1 MSNRKKKPTRTRRQ
15 FSNEEKAAILRK
27 HLVDK
32 KAVADVCDEEKLQPS
47 LFYQWLRQAHENLAA
62 ALSPPVSADAG
73 PSKREK
79 ELAAKVTHLEERLI
93 KKDSVIAEISEEFV
107 QLKKE
112 LGEP

>member
-1 MSNRKKKPTRTRRQ
+1 MSNRKQKTARTRRQ
-15 FSNEEKAAILRK
+15 FTTDQKAAILRR

-32 KAVADVCDEEKLQPS
+32 TLVSDLCNELELQPS
-47 LFYQWLRQAHENLAA
+47 VFYTWLRQVHENLAG
-62 ALSPPVSADAG
+62 ALGPPVPVSAG

-79 ELAAKVTHLEERLI
+79 ELTARVAHLEQRI
-93 KKDSVIAEISEEFV
+93 AKKDGVIAEISAEYV